1 MKIRYLLY
9 LIVLLLCFPHVS
21 AAFSNVP
28 MSGVGANYTSL
39 IGNDLL
45 ETFTNIP
52 VTLENV
58 AFPVEFFYIL
68 LVAAFG
74 ILLFGIWF
82 ATRPEYIPANGII
95 ACGLLAMGLFFSLA
109 MMSPYVSTTTVT
121 QLIVPTTGASGS
133 ITLNATNTLYLTT
146 VNVYQFSSWVAYM
159 MWGGGVAGLI
169 EAILGSLAYLGWFH
183 RKGLKN
189 ALKGKYIETDVEDDE
204 PQKMFNQ

>member
-9 LIVLLLCFPHVS
+9 LLVLLLCLPHV
-21 AAFSNVP
+21 AASFDNTP
-28 MSGVGANYTSL
+28 MAGVGANFTSS
-39 IGNDLL
+39 IGNDLM
-45 ETFTNIP
+45 ESFVNIP
-52 VTLENV
+52 VTMEDV
-58 AFPVEFFYIL
+58 AFPVALFYIL
-68 LVAAFG
+68 MVLAFG

-95 ACGLLAMGLFFSLA
+95 SCGILAMGLFFALA

-121 QLIVPTTGASGS
+121 QLIVPTTGSSGS

-159 MWGGGVAGLI
+159 MWGGGVAGLV
-169 EAILGSLAYLGWFH
+169 EAILGALAYLGWFH

-189 ALKGKYIETDVEDDE
+189 AQKGKYVETDVEDDE